1 MKNSQENSLKY
12 QAKQQNMRTLQQ
24 PRPQGITAGALHRRN
39 K

>member
-1 MKNSQENSLKY
+1 MKNSHENSLKQ
-12 QAKQQNMRTLQQ
+12 QAKQQNMRTMKQ